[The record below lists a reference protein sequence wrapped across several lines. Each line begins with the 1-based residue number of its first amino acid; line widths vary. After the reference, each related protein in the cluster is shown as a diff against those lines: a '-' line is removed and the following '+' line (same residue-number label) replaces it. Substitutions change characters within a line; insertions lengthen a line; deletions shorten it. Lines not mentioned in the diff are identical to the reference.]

1 MWLLYLTVAVF
12 LLFVAVLL
20 YVFTAPLYLEVNT
33 YTGLFQ
39 LRFHQL
45 VSARLTLE
53 DGKLLLRLYFWRWQK
68 DIDLLAP
75 GEEKKIVEQ
84 KTEQPVNTEKKRRY
98 QIPFR
103 KVWAA
108 VKSIRINKLY
118 CTFDTGDMPTNGLLY
133 PVAATLSTQLG
144 KTIVVNFLG
153 ENELILELELR
164 IYRLVWAFLRA

>member
-12 LLFVAVLL
+12 LLFVTVLL
-20 YVFTAPLYLEVNT
+20 YVFAAPLYLEVNT

-45 VSARLTLE
+45 VSARLNVE
-53 DGKLLLRLYFWRWQK
+53 EGKLLLQVRFWRWQK
-68 DIDLLAP
+68 DIDLLAQ
-75 GEEKKIVEQ
+75 GKAKKKGVRKIEKPL
-84 KTEQPVNTEKKRRY
+84 TAEKRNSQRLP
-98 QIPFR
+98 IR

-118 CTFDTGDMPTNGLLY
+118 CTSDTGDMPTNGLLY
-133 PVAATLSTQLG
+133 PVAASLSAQLG

-153 ENELILELELR
+153 ENELILELEMR
-164 IYRLVWAFLRA
+164 IYRVVWAFLRA